1 MVDGIARVISHGFLL
16 PSHSSHERFDDLPG
30 FASEKT
36 VLQLAHLEVGLW
48 LPSGGNMDMVTSVV
62 IVGSG
67 FTGFECARRLAR
79 RLRKTDVDITIIS
92 PVDYMLYTPLLPDVA
107 GGVVDA
113 RFVTIPL
120 AGSLRGVRKIRGR
133 VDSVDLAQ
141 HRLEFTDLEQRSR
154 SLSWDRL
161 VLTPGSVTR
170 LFDIPGLAQ
179 YARGLKSTA
188 EALYLRD
195 HVLEQLELS
204 CLDDDAELA
213 RARRT
218 IVVVGASYSGTE
230 LILQLRALAYAAA
243 KQMDFDPAEVKF
255 LLLDLA
261 EQVMPE
267 VGEKLGARAM
277 KVLHRRGVDVRLGL
291 TLNEVHPDHV
301 VLSDNSR
308 VDAHTVAW
316 VTGVTAAPLIKTL
329 DLPTHSGRLLVQ
341 TDLAVLEHPD
351 VFAAGDAAA
360 VPDVTEPGKITP
372 PTAQH
377 ATRQGKAL
385 ANNVAASLGYGK
397 KREYKHRN
405 MGLVVDL
412 GPHQAVANPL
422 GVQLSGFPAKFVT
435 RAYHLYAIPRVVNRW
450 AVALAYLTDALFA
463 RSIVSLGLST
473 QSDAAFSTSEGIP
486 LPKIA

>member
-1 MVDGIARVISHGFLL
+1 
-16 PSHSSHERFDDLPG
+16 
-30 FASEKT
+30 
-36 VLQLAHLEVGLW
+36 
-48 LPSGGNMDMVTSVV
+48 MVTSVV

-79 RLRKTDVDITIIS
+79 LLRKDDVEVTIIS

-113 RFVTIPL
+113 RFVAIPL
-120 AGSLRGVRKIRGR
+120 AGSLKRVRAIRGR
-133 VDSVDLAQ
+133 VDHVDLQA
-141 HRLEFTDLEQRSR
+141 HRLQYTDLEQRTR
-154 SLSWDRL
+154 ELSWDRL

-195 HVLEQLELS
+195 HVLQQLELS
-204 CLDDDAELA
+204 CLEDDAELA
-213 RARRT
+213 QARRT

-230 LILQLRALAYAAA
+230 LVLQLRALANAAA
-243 KQMDFDPAEVKF
+243 KQMNFDPAAVKF
-255 LLLDLA
+255 LLLDVA

-267 VGEKLGARAM
+267 VGEKLGNRAQR
-277 KVLHRRGVDVRLGL
+277 VLRRRGIDVRLGM

-301 VLSDNSR
+301 VLSDDSR
-308 VDAHTVAW
+308 VAAHTVAW
-316 VTGVTAAPLIKTL
+316 VTGVTAAPLIETL
-329 DLPTHSGRLLVQ
+329 NLPTENGRLTVQ
-341 TDLAVLEHPD
+341 TDLSVPGHPD

-360 VPDVTEPGKITP
+360 VPDVTRPGMITP

-377 ATRQGKAL
+377 ATRQGKTL
-385 ANNVAASLGYGK
+385 AKNVAASLGRGK
-397 KREYKHRN
+397 KRDYKHHD

-422 GVQLSGFPAKFVT
+422 KIPLSGFPAKCVT
-435 RAYHLYAIPRVVNRW
+435 RGYHLYAIPRGVNRW

-463 RSIVSLGLST
+463 RSVVSLGLST
-473 QSDAAFSTSEGIP
+473 QSDAQFSSSEGIP
-486 LPKIA
+486 LPQAG

>member
-1 MVDGIARVISHGFLL
+1 MSVGYPNPVPGNGATRRRLA
-16 PSHSSHERFDDLPG
+16 DDPG
-30 FASEKT
+30 PRNGLSAPAS
-36 VLQLAHLEVGLW
+36 GYMY
-48 LPSGGNMDMVTSVV
+48 SVTSVV
-62 IVGSG
+62 VVGSG

-79 RLRKTDVDITIIS
+79 RLRKADVDVTIIS

-113 RFVTIPL
+113 RFVAIPL
-120 AGSLRGVRKIRGR
+120 AGTLKGVRAIRGR
-133 VDSVDLAQ
+133 VDSVDLEQ
-141 HRLEFTDLEQRSR
+141 HRLQFTDLEQRTR
-154 SLSWDRL
+154 ELSWDRL

-195 HVLEQLELS
+195 HVLQQLELS
-204 CLDDDAELA
+204 CLEEDAELA
-213 RARRT
+213 QARRT

-230 LILQLRALAYAAA
+230 LVLQLRALAHAAA
-243 KQMDFDPAEVKF
+243 KQMNFDPASLRF
-255 LLLDLA
+255 LLLDVA

-267 VGEKLGARAM
+267 VGEKLGARAQR
-277 KVLHRRGVDVRLGL
+277 VLQRRDVDVRLGL

-301 VLSDNSR
+301 VLSDDSR
-308 VDAHTVAW
+308 VDTHTVAW
-316 VTGVTAAPLIKTL
+316 VTGVTAAPLIDTL
-329 DLPTHSGRLLVQ
+329 GLPTEKGRLKVQ
-341 TDLAVLEHPD
+341 TDLTVPGHPD

-360 VPDVTEPGKITP
+360 VPDVTQPGKITP

-377 ATRQGKAL
+377 ATRQGKTL
-385 ANNVAASLGYGK
+385 ANNVAASLGHGK
-397 KREYKHRN
+397 TREYKHHD

-422 GVQLSGFPAKFVT
+422 KIPLSGFPAKVVA
-435 RAYHLYAIPRVVNRW
+435 RAYHLYAIPRGVNRW
-450 AVALAYLTDALFA
+450 AVTLAYLTDAMFA

-473 QSDAAFSTSEGIP
+473 QSDAEFSSSEGIP
-486 LPKIA
+486 LPKAG